1 MDASQAMRAMV
12 ERAGLT
18 HAQIETR
25 AGRYGGWV
33 GQTLARP
40 RPGADLLATLAHVCG
55 YRLELVPVTGG
66 ESIPIGDTSSDSSVS
81 SAPEHD
87 AIEQTRAL
95 LARALQTLDSVAS
108 MSVASS
114 SDMTDSSAV

>member
-1 MDASQAMRAMV
+1 MDASQAMRTMI

-55 YRLELVPVTGG
+55 YRLELVPVNGG
-66 ESIPIGDTSSDSSVS
+66 DAIPIGDTSSASSAS

-95 LARALQTLDSVAS
+95 LTRALQTLETVSS

-114 SDMTDSSAV
+114 GGIADSSAV

>member
-1 MDASQAMRAMV
+1 MDTKAAMHEMV
-12 ERAGLT
+12 VRCGLT
-18 HAQIETR
+18 HRQISARLGRHET
-25 AGRYGGWV
+25 YV
-33 GQTLARP
+33 SQTLR
-40 RPGADLLATLAHVCG
+40 RVPGADTVAAIASACG
-55 YRLELVPVTGG
+55 YRLELVPVCGG

-81 SAPEHD
+81 SAPEHA

-95 LARALQTLDSVAS
+95 LTRALQTLETVSS